1 MTASPAQRAAQ
12 MAATVVDKLV
22 EIGVPMDPVVT
33 AEVQRCRQAETAELL
48 TSAAALLAAMA
59 PGSAHVE
66 SAAFL
71 IPQLQCRAEL
81 LREQAD
87 PNLVAA
93 AAMFPQHT
101 RR

>member
-1 MTASPAQRAAQ
+1 MSSPARVARVLAG
-12 MAATVVDKLV
+12 AVDKLV

-33 AEVQRCRQAETAELL
+33 AEVQRCRQQSETAELL

-59 PGSAHVE
+59 PGSAHAE

-71 IPQLQCRAEL
+71 IPQLQCRAEA
-81 LREQAD
+81 LREQAN
-87 PNLVAA
+87 PNLAAA

-101 RR
+101 RM